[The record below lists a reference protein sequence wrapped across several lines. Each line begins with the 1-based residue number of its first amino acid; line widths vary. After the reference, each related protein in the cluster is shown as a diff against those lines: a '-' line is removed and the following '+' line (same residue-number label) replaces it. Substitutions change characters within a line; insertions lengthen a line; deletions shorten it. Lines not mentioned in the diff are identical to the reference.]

1 MGAAAASMMAGS
13 HYPSL
18 DAITSLCCLDM
29 LGPLARATTP
39 ETILQGLRG
48 REKYLQRQ
56 LRGPKASFLQLHGF
70 FSKDFEGFGWI
81 WMDLAARS
89 TAPWMSA
96 PWQLS
101 EKASFGSLCR
111 Y

>member
-1 MGAAAASMMAGS
+1 MRIMASSACLGHSMGAAAASMMAGS

-81 WMDLAARS
+81 WLPGLR
-89 TAPWMSA
+89 
-96 PWQLS
+96 LL
-101 EKASFGSLCR
+101 G
-111 Y
+111 